1 MISTSVA
8 GQISSDSSNV
18 VELVTILI
26 SNETTCEL
34 TFNDKV
40 RAMYQKITTSIKI
53 EDNSTSSV
61 SVHYTSDC
69 NGRKTEKK
77 RSTWAAFLNLE
88 LCPRRRCRNIP
99 LGTPVTFTAHVTLK
113 WVIFSF
119 SLRVI
124 HKTFSG
130 NVQVLALTSSGEK
143 YTEHFLVRKTQTD
156 LIIDFPSQHSASWSW
171 RAPSGRGEIPID
183 YLLLCIFFPRI
194 QIDGLPSY
202 LLIARE

>member
-77 RSTWAAFLNLE
+77 RST
-88 LCPRRRCRNIP
+88 
-99 LGTPVTFTAHVTLK
+99 
-113 WVIFSF
+113 
-119 SLRVI
+119 
-124 HKTFSG
+124 
-130 NVQVLALTSSGEK
+130 
-143 YTEHFLVRKTQTD
+143 
-156 LIIDFPSQHSASWSW
+156 
-171 RAPSGRGEIPID
+171 
-183 YLLLCIFFPRI
+183 
-194 QIDGLPSY
+194 
-202 LLIARE
+202 